1 MPELD
6 HVCTVC
12 GTQYHHCNGCKS
24 MGGYIPWRAVA
35 CSPECYQVFVSYREY
50 KAGQITGERMR
61 EILVDLGFE
70 GKQVR
75 PELQEKFDALLAQGK
90 TEATAIPAEKTARV
104 LPSPRK
110 GKNKY

>member
-1 MPELD
+1 
-6 HVCTVC
+6 
-12 GTQYHHCNGCKS
+12 

-50 KAGQITGERMR
+50 KAGHITGERMR

-90 TEATAIPAEKTARV
+90 TKAPVVPVEKTTKA
-104 LPSPRK
+104 LPSLRK
-110 GKNKY
+110 GKK

>member
-12 GTQYHHCNGCKS
+12 GAQYHHCNGCKS

-35 CSPECYQVFVSYREY
+35 CSPECYQVFVAYREY
-50 KAGQITGERMR
+50 KAGQITEERMR

-90 TEATAIPAEKTARV
+90 TKAAVVPVEKTTKA
-104 LPSPRK
+104 LPSLRK
-110 GKNKY
+110 GKK

>member
-1 MPELD
+1 
-6 HVCTVC
+6 
-12 GTQYHHCNGCKS
+12 
-24 MGGYIPWRAVA
+24 
-35 CSPECYQVFVSYREY
+35 
-50 KAGQITGERMR
+50 MR

-75 PELQEKFDALLAQGK
+75 PELQEKFDALLARGK
-90 TEATAIPAEKTARV
+90 TEATVIPTEKTARV

>member
-1 MPELD
+1 
-6 HVCTVC
+6 
-12 GTQYHHCNGCKS
+12 
-24 MGGYIPWRAVA
+24 
-35 CSPECYQVFVSYREY
+35 
-50 KAGQITGERMR
+50 MR

-75 PELQEKFDALLAQGK
+75 PELQEKFDALLARGK
-90 TEATAIPAEKTARV
+90 TEATVIPAEKTARV

>member
-12 GTQYHHCNGCKS
+12 GTQYHHCNGCKF

-75 PELQEKFDALLAQGK
+75 PELQEKFDALLTSGK
-90 TEATAIPAEKTARV
+90 TKATVVPAEKTARA

-110 GKNKY
+110 GKK

>member
-12 GTQYHHCNGCKS
+12 GAQYHHCNGCKS

-75 PELQEKFDALLAQGK
+75 PELQEKFDALLTRGK
-90 TEATAIPAEKTARV
+90 TEATGALEEKTAKV
-104 LPSPRK
+104 LSSPRK
-110 GKNKY
+110 GKK